1 MVAKGVLGSYGLVVD
16 TCLSGREAVER
27 CADTSYD
34 IIFLDHMMPGFDG
47 VQTLKKIREMQDG
60 AYQDLPVIALT
71 ANTVSG
77 AREMF
82 RSEGFTEFVPKPIER
97 TVLERVLRRVLPN
110 RFIQY
115 AEGPVE
121 EAAPENSVQ
130 AAPEPAEAPAPV
142 PEAA

>member
-1 MVAKGVLGSYGLVVD
+1 MGLGTNSVKPSLRNISRAPLTVF
-16 TCLSGREAVER
+16 AVS
-27 CADTSYD
+27 AIT
-34 IIFLDHMMPGFDG
+34 G
-47 VQTLKKIREMQDG
+47 
-60 AYQDLPVIALT
+60 
-71 ANTVSG
+71 SG

-142 PEAA
+142 PEAPAPEEAATEIGRASCRERVYHDV